1 MRKRRE
7 GERDE
12 EGKGGKEKDKEYY
25 IYLFQVNFMSS
36 QMVSSTTK
44 QAMAAAQDDMKLLE
58 EKARAVSE
66 ETKRDKTKTK
76 TMSFVK

>member
-1 MRKRRE
+1 MRE
-7 GERDE
+7 E

-66 ETKRDKTKTK
+66 ETKRDKAKTK